1 MEFKK
6 YIIIT
11 HDIIRKWSSP
21 EKLLLKIKTGISA
34 DDLADSLATGWVPN
48 KSDRLYFFP
57 GCTVP
62 RFKVREK
69 WNVTIKPDNGTAAF
83 IAPKTMQSSDSMF
96 DAWHSLEQLDGE
108 EFGKWL
114 AYVYGDKHHFVLKY
128 KSLLLNCEDKIF
140 IHEHTRGRLYHSAP
154 NDAMQNPDEGLY
166 DWERN
171 NSIDFI
177 NSDCVTFYNIVPN
190 SQFDKVTCNIYN
202 QDEILKVLN
211 EDNLIINEKKYQEL
225 RLMAK
230 STDSENIIL
239 VMELMAN
246 ADVKKSFVYLLLLLQ
261 EFKSEIT
268 ARRKEVNHVNFKGL
282 LILLGL
288 DSKKLNNGY
297 TVEMFVEG
305 MKKNKQF
312 TRANVQRVTQFFAD
326 DNDWSL
332 NTEHFTKGP
341 VLKQEFEE
349 DLDDFGVSEESEIQ
363 IKDEDNNV

>member
-6 YIIIT
+6 HIIIS
-11 HDIIRKWSSP
+11 HEVIRKWASP
-21 EKLLLKIKTGISA
+21 EKLQLKVKTGISA
-34 DDLADSLATGWVPN
+34 DDLAESLDKGWVPD
-48 KSDRLYFFP
+48 KSDRLYFFS

-83 IAPKTMQSSDSMF
+83 ISPKTMQSSDTMF
-96 DAWHSLEQLDGE
+96 DVWPSLELVDGE

-114 AYVYGDKHHFVLKY
+114 THVYGPKHYFVIKY
-128 KSLLLNCEDKIF
+128 KSILLNCEDQVF
-140 IHEHTRGRLYHSAP
+140 IHEHTMGRMRHSAP
-154 NDAMQNPDEGLY
+154 EDALQHPEDGTY
-166 DWERN
+166 DWECMHN
-171 NSIDFI
+171 VSML
-177 NSDCVTFYNIVPN
+177 NSDCVTFYTAVPN
-190 SQFDKVTCNIYN
+190 SQIDKLTCNIYN

-211 EDNLIINEKKYQEL
+211 EDNLIIDEKKYQEL

-230 STDSENIIL
+230 SSDSENIIL

-261 EFKSEIT
+261 EFKLEIT
-268 ARRKEVNHVNFKGL
+268 SHRKEVNHVNFKGL
-282 LILLGL
+282 LTLLGL

-312 TRANVQRVTQFFAD
+312 TRSNVQRVTQFFAD
-326 DNDWSL
+326 ESDHII
-332 NTEHFTKGP
+332 NTEHFVKGP
-341 VLKQEFEE
+341 VLRQEFEE

-363 IKDEDNNV
+363 IEDEDNNV